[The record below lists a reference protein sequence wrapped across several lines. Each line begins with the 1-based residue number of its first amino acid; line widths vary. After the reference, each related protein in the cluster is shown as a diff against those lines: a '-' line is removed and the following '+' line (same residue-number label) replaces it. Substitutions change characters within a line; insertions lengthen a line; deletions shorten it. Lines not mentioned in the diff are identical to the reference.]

1 MKRLV
6 SAIQHQRAIK
16 VISQSKLFDSDYYIA
31 HCPEVLQSG
40 LSPLEHYVKIG
51 STAGFKP
58 NAFFDDEFY
67 RDANPDIK
75 ESKTNP
81 LVHYIKFGAKEGRNP
96 SRSFNT
102 NYYLEKHPDV
112 AESGV
117 NPLWHFITYGVS
129 EHRETDNAR
138 TEALSPQA
146 RELYEKLVELEPL
159 LPQFDDLK
167 YVPMERCP
175 SESIA
180 GRAYF
185 KLAALAK
192 NSISHL
198 FVLQRLMHG
207 GAATL
212 SMFYADLVKEKKGA
226 DSVMVILAD
235 EPNLSAAHLLPEGVT
250 MVALDH
256 LQPGLTE
263 EEKVQVVARFIIEM
277 QPKVVHGVDSNVCWQ
292 IFSRYHRQCRPE
304 TSLVASL
311 FMFCYNESDR
321 KAGFASDCLNN
332 TIDQLDLV
340 LGDNDAF
347 KQEASTL
354 YALEKHNQDK
364 IAVIYT
370 PIFIKFYEPDPNG
383 AKAKRVLWSSRLHS
397 DKRPDLLAAIARAMP
412 DFEFEVY
419 GASALSEPE
428 LAELN
433 SVSNIKLH
441 GPYKSIEEL
450 PRDGIGAYL
459 HTTKHEGGAITL
471 KEAAAR
477 GLPVIG
483 PAIGLITDMV
493 TPDTGWLVR
502 DVNNVDEYV
511 AAIRDCLSDPDE
523 RVRRVKN
530 FQEMLRR
537 EHSWESFSSTVSA
550 LPAYRL
556 K

>member
-16 VISQSKLFDSDYYIA
+16 IIGQSKLFDIDYYITQ
-31 HCPEVLQSG
+31 CPEVLQSG

-51 STAGFKP
+51 SSAGFKP

-138 TEALSPQA
+138 MDALSPQT
-146 RELYEKLVELEPL
+146 RELYGKLVELEPS

-167 YVPMERCP
+167 YVAMERCP
-175 SESIA
+175 NQSIA

-192 NSISHL
+192 DSISHL

-212 SMFYADLVKEKKGA
+212 SMFYAELVKEKKGA
-226 DSVMVILAD
+226 DSVMVIVAD
-235 EPNLSAAHLLPEGVT
+235 EPNLSAAHLLPDGIA
-250 MVALDH
+250 MVALDQ

-263 EEKVQVVARFIIEM
+263 EEKIQVVARFIIET
-277 QPKVVHGVDSNVCWQ
+277 QPQVVHGVDSNVCWQ

-304 TSLVASL
+304 TSFVASL
-311 FMFCYNESDR
+311 FMFCYNESGR
-321 KAGFASDCLNN
+321 KAGFASDYLSK
-332 TIDQLDLV
+332 TIDNLDLI
-340 LGDNDAF
+340 LGDNHDF
-347 KQEASTL
+347 KREASSL

-370 PIFIKFYEPDPNG
+370 PIFIKFYEPDRDG
-383 AKAKRVLWSSRLHS
+383 AKAKRVLWSSRLHP

-419 GASALSEPE
+419 GDPALSEPE
-428 LAELN
+428 LAELK
-433 SVSNIKLH
+433 SLSNIKLR
-441 GPYKSIEEL
+441 GAYKSIDAL
-450 PRDGIGAYL
+450 PREGIGAYL

-471 KEAAAR
+471 KEAGAR

-483 PAIGLITDMV
+483 PAIGLIPDIV
-493 TPDTGWLVR
+493 TSDTGWLVR

-523 RVRRVKN
+523 RIRRVKN
-530 FQEMLRR
+530 FQDMLRR
-537 EHSWESFSSTVSA
+537 EHSWESFRSTVSV

-556 K
+556 Q